1 MRSKKPIRIYLILAF
16 LLIPATVLAQF
27 QTGPPAQSQFEQE
40 FVRGEILVKF
50 KESVTVSMM
59 NAVHEYL
66 GNQVVYESPHAGFQ
80 RVALQT
86 GQSEVSMVRFYESHP
101 LVEYAELNTICRA
114 TATPNDSYYSY
125 QWHFPMI
132 NMPAAWD
139 EATGSGVVVAILD
152 SGVAYENYTIPSY
165 EAGTVAS
172 GVTQYQKAPDLGGT
186 SFVAGYDYIN
196 NDSHPNDN
204 NSHGTHVAG
213 TVAQTTNNSYGVA
226 GVAYNASIMPV
237 KVLDYTGSGTASSLA
252 DGLYFAANNGADV
265 ANMSLSWA
273 PGYNPGSTVS
283 NAVAYAYNAGVVLV
297 AASGNAG
304 QSTVSYPA
312 AYSQV
317 IAVGAVRY
325 DQNRASYSQYGS
337 ALEMM
342 APGGDL
348 GLDQNGDGYGDGVL
362 QNTFAGYINYFNR
375 ANPTS
380 FSFYFYDGTSMASP
394 HVAGVVALM
403 ISNGITGV
411 ENIRNT
417 LHDTAIDLG
426 ASGWDSQYGYGLVDA
441 EAALGG
447 GTPPPPDTNPPT
459 PDPMT
464 WATAPYATG
473 PNSISMTATTAVDD
487 QYDVEY
493 YFDCLTA
500 GGHDSGWQSSTTY
513 EDSGLDPETTYTY
526 RVMARDTSPNQN
538 QTGYSSSLGATT
550 DPAPTG
556 WVTLTY
562 DDFESGWG
570 NFTDGGRDCS
580 RYTSGTHAWQGS
592 DAADIQD
599 NSGVSSSF
607 YYTNGVDVHT
617 PGYTQ
622 IEIEFYFK
630 AVSMDNSNEDF
641 WVQYYDG
648 STWYTVADYDQG
660 IDFQNGSFYVSI
672 VTLDEANF
680 NFPTN
685 MKIRFMCDAS
695 GNRDDVYIDAITV
708 RAQ

>member
-1 MRSKKPIRIYLILAF
+1 
-16 LLIPATVLAQF
+16 
-27 QTGPPAQSQFEQE
+27 
-40 FVRGEILVKF
+40 
-50 KESVTVSMM
+50 
-59 NAVHEYL
+59 
-66 GNQVVYESPHAGFQ
+66 
-80 RVALQT
+80 
-86 GQSEVSMVRFYESHP
+86 
-101 LVEYAELNTICRA
+101 
-114 TATPNDSYYSY
+114 
-125 QWHFPMI
+125 
-132 NMPAAWD
+132 
-139 EATGSGVVVAILD
+139 
-152 SGVAYENYTIPSY
+152 
-165 EAGTVAS
+165 
-172 GVTQYQKAPDLGGT
+172 
-186 SFVAGYDYIN
+186 
-196 NDSHPNDN
+196 
-204 NSHGTHVAG
+204 
-213 TVAQTTNNSYGVA
+213 
-226 GVAYNASIMPV
+226 
-237 KVLDYTGSGTASSLA
+237 
-252 DGLYFAANNGADV
+252 
-265 ANMSLSWA
+265 
-273 PGYNPGSTVS
+273 
-283 NAVAYAYNAGVVLV
+283 V

-325 DQNRASYSQYGS
+325 DQTRTSYSQYGS
-337 ALEMM
+337 AIEIM
-342 APGGDL
+342 APGGDM
-348 GLDQNGDGYGDGVL
+348 GVDQNGDGYGDGVL
-362 QNTFAGYINYFNR
+362 QNTFAGYAGWWSK

-380 FSFYFYDGTSMASP
+380 FSFYFYEGTSMASP

-411 ENIRNT
+411 ENIRST

-426 ASGWDSQYGYGLVDA
+426 ASGWDNQYGYGLVDA

-447 GTPPPPDTNPPT
+447 GTPPPPDTTPPS

-464 WATAPYATG
+464 WAAAPHATG
-473 PNSISMTATTAVDD
+473 QNSISMTATTAVDD
-487 QYDVEY
+487 QYGVEY

-500 GGHDSGWQSSTTY
+500 GGHDSGWQGSATY
-513 EDSGLDPETTYTY
+513 EDSGLDPDTAYTY

-550 DPAPTG
+550 DPPQQG

-570 NFTDGGRDCS
+570 SYSDGGRDCS
-580 RYTSGTHAWQGS
+580 RYTSGTHAWQGV
-592 DAADIQD
+592 AALDIQD
-599 NSGVSSSF
+599 NSGVGSSF

-630 AVSMDNSNEDF
+630 AISMDNSNEDF

-648 STWYTVADYDQG
+648 STWYTVADYDAG
-660 IDFQNGSFYVSI
+660 IDFVNGNFYVST